1 MDNALSHA
9 RTTNGASLDADGAYR
24 AAIAHSSQVRRL
36 KVLLPIL
43 AVIISLI
50 FIGVS
55 VVRTYLLENVTIES
69 ARIENG
75 KIVMEKPAISGR
87 NADGI
92 EYSMMAARAL
102 QDIRNPNLITL
113 EDIKAAVP
121 VSDDVIAR
129 VVAVGGLFDKSTD
142 QLDMTAPFTITLNSG
157 IEAKFQ
163 SAHLDVKAGKL
174 VSDDPV
180 SIVANEG
187 SILAQTLKMTDKGR
201 TIIFEGKV
209 RVNVDPAAIRNK
221 SN

>member
-1 MDNALSHA
+1 M
-9 RTTNGASLDADGAYR
+9 TNGASLDGDQVYR
-24 AAIAHSSQVRRL
+24 IAIAHSSKVKRL
-36 KVLLPIL
+36 KILLPIL

-75 KIVMEKPAISGR
+75 KIVMEKPAIAGR
-87 NADGI
+87 NGDGI
-92 EYSMMAARAL
+92 EYSMTAARAL
-102 QDIRNPNLITL
+102 QDIRNPNLVTL
-113 EDIKAAVP
+113 ENIKAAVP

-129 VVAVGGLFDKSTD
+129 VVATEGLFDRSTD
-142 QLDMTAPFTITLNSG
+142 KLDMTAPFTITLNSG

-163 SAHLDVKAGKL
+163 SAHLDVKAGRL
-174 VSDDPV
+174 VTEDPV
-180 SIVANEG
+180 SITSKEA
-187 SILAQTLKMTDKGR
+187 SIVAQTLKMTDKGR
-201 TIIFEGKV
+201 TITFEGKV